1 MSSEENDGNK
11 KFGIRSAADLLTRGG
26 TLVREPCESCNG
38 VQIQFGNKL
47 TCINCGNTR
56 DVEKRNDTISRST
69 SDNDK
74 EKYRPTN
81 DASLKLTKDTYENEF
96 DDRLCSS
103 VKQRILDLIQD
114 SKISKSVSEELTRAQ
129 LIEIYLR
136 ILERFEKI

>member
-1 MSSEENDGNK
+1 MSSEKNDGSK

-38 VQIQFGNKL
+38 VQIQFGDKL
-47 TCINCGNTR
+47 TCVNCGSTS

-69 SDNDK
+69 RDHDT
-74 EKYRPTN
+74 EKYRLAN
-81 DASLKLTKDTYENEF
+81 EGSSKLTRDAYESEF
-96 DDRLCSS
+96 HNLLCSS
-103 VKQRILDLIQD
+103 VKERILDLISD
-114 SKISKSVSEELTRAQ
+114 SKINKSLSEELTRAQ

>member
-69 SDNDK
+69 SDYDK

-103 VKQRILDLIQD
+103 VKQRILDLIPD
-114 SKISKSVSEELTRAQ
+114 SKIYKSVSEELTRAQ

>member
-1 MSSEENDGNK
+1 MSYEENDGNK

-26 TLVREPCESCNG
+26 TLIREPCESCNG

-56 DVEKRNDTISRST
+56 EIEKKNDTISRST
-69 SDNDK
+69 SDYDK
-74 EKYRPTN
+74 EKYPPTH
-81 DASLKLTKDTYENEF
+81 DASIKLTSDTYEF
-96 DDRLCSS
+96 HDRLCAS
-103 VKQRILDLIQD
+103 VKERILDLIPD
-114 SKISKSVSEELTRAQ
+114 SKIDKSISEELTKAQ

>member
-1 MSSEENDGNK
+1 MSSEENDGSK

-47 TCINCGNTR
+47 TCINCASTR

-69 SDNDK
+69 SDYDK
-74 EKYRPTN
+74 EKYRLTN
-81 DASLKLTKDTYENEF
+81 DASSKLTRDIYENEF
-96 DDRLCSS
+96 HDRLCSS
-103 VKQRILDLIQD
+103 VKERILDLIPD
-114 SKISKSVSEELTRAQ
+114 SKINKSISEELTRAQ

>member
-69 SDNDK
+69 GDYDK
-74 EKYRPTN
+74 EKYRPTH
-81 DASLKLTKDTYENEF
+81 DASLKLTSDTYENEF
-96 DDRLCSS
+96 HDRLCAS
-103 VKQRILDLIQD
+103 VKERILDLIQD
-114 SKISKSVSEELTRAQ
+114 SKINKSISEELTKAQ

-136 ILERFEKI
+136 ILEIFEKI

>member
-69 SDNDK
+69 RDYDK

-103 VKQRILDLIQD
+103 VKQRILDLIPD
-114 SKISKSVSEELTRAQ
+114 SKICKSVSEELTRAQ

>member
-26 TLVREPCESCNG
+26 TLIREPCESCNG

-56 DVEKRNDTISRST
+56 EIEKKNDTISRST
-69 SDNDK
+69 SDYDK
-74 EKYRPTN
+74 EKYRPTH
-81 DASLKLTKDTYENEF
+81 DASIKLTSDTYENEF
-96 DDRLCSS
+96 HDRLCTS
-103 VKQRILDLIQD
+103 VKERILDLIPD
-114 SKISKSVSEELTRAQ
+114 SKIDVSISEELTKAQ

>member
-26 TLVREPCESCNG
+26 TLIREPCESCNG

-56 DVEKRNDTISRST
+56 EIEKKNDTISRST
-69 SDNDK
+69 SDYDK
-74 EKYRPTN
+74 EKYRPTH
-81 DASLKLTKDTYENEF
+81 DARIKLTSDTIENEF
-96 DDRLCSS
+96 HDRLCAS
-103 VKQRILDLIQD
+103 VKERILDLIPD
-114 SKISKSVSEELTRAQ
+114 SKIDKSISEELTKAQ

>member
-69 SDNDK
+69 SDYDK

-103 VKQRILDLIQD
+103 VKQRILDLIPD

>member
-26 TLVREPCESCNG
+26 TLIREPCESCNG

-56 DVEKRNDTISRST
+56 EIEKKNDTVSRST
-69 SDNDK
+69 SDYDK
-74 EKYRPTN
+74 EKYPPTH
-81 DASLKLTKDTYENEF
+81 DASIKLTSDTYENEF
-96 DDRLCSS
+96 HDRLCAS
-103 VKQRILDLIQD
+103 VKERISDLIPD
-114 SKISKSVSEELTRAQ
+114 SKIDKSISEELTMAQ

>member
-1 MSSEENDGNK
+1 MSSEENDGIK

-26 TLVREPCESCNG
+26 TLIREPCESCNG

-56 DVEKRNDTISRST
+56 EIEKKNDTISGST
-69 SDNDK
+69 SDYDK
-74 EKYRPTN
+74 DKYRPTH
-81 DASLKLTKDTYENEF
+81 DASIKLTSDTYENEF
-96 DDRLCSS
+96 HDRLCTS
-103 VKQRILDLIQD
+103 VKERILDLIPD
-114 SKISKSVSEELTRAQ
+114 SKIDKSISEELTKAQ

>member
-26 TLVREPCESCNG
+26 TLIREPCESCNG

-56 DVEKRNDTISRST
+56 EIEKKNDTISRST
-69 SDNDK
+69 SDYDK
-74 EKYRPTN
+74 EKYRPTH
-81 DASLKLTKDTYENEF
+81 DASIKLTSDTYENEF
-96 DDRLCSS
+96 HDRLCTS
-103 VKQRILDLIQD
+103 VKERILDLIPD
-114 SKISKSVSEELTRAQ
+114 SKIDKSISEELTKAQ

-136 ILERFEKI
+136 ILVRFEKI

>member
-1 MSSEENDGNK
+1 MTSEDNDGNK

-56 DVEKRNDTISRST
+56 DVEKRNDTISSGT
-69 SDNDK
+69 SGYDK
-74 EKYRPTN
+74 GKYRPTH
-81 DASLKLTKDTYENEF
+81 DVSLKLTSDIYENDF
-96 DDRLCSS
+96 HDRLCAS
-103 VKQRILDLIQD
+103 VKERILDLIPD
-114 SKISKSVSEELTRAQ
+114 LKINESISEELTKAQ

-136 ILERFEKI
+136 ILDRFEKI

>member
-26 TLVREPCESCNG
+26 TLIREPCESCNG

-56 DVEKRNDTISRST
+56 EIEKKNDTISRST
-69 SDNDK
+69 SDYDK
-74 EKYRPTN
+74 EKYRPTH
-81 DASLKLTKDTYENEF
+81 DASIKLTSDTYVNEF
-96 DDRLCSS
+96 HDRLCTS
-103 VKQRILDLIQD
+103 VKERILDLIPD
-114 SKISKSVSEELTRAQ
+114 SKIDKSISEELTKAQ

-136 ILERFEKI
+136 ILDRFEKI

>member
-1 MSSEENDGNK
+1 MTSEDNDGNK

-56 DVEKRNDTISRST
+56 DVEKRNDTISSGT
-69 SDNDK
+69 SGYDK
-74 EKYRPTN
+74 GKYRPTH
-81 DASLKLTKDTYENEF
+81 DVSLKLTSDIYENDF
-96 DDRLCSS
+96 HDRLCAS
-103 VKQRILDLIQD
+103 VKERILDLIPD
-114 SKISKSVSEELTRAQ
+114 SKINKSISEELTKAQ

-136 ILERFEKI
+136 ILDRFEKI

>member
-1 MSSEENDGNK
+1 MTSEENDGNK

-56 DVEKRNDTISRST
+56 DVEKRNDTISSGT
-69 SDNDK
+69 SGYDK
-74 EKYRPTN
+74 GKYRPTH
-81 DASLKLTKDTYENEF
+81 DASLKLTSDIYENDF
-96 DDRLCSS
+96 HDRLCTS
-103 VKQRILDLIQD
+103 VKQRILDLIPEL
-114 SKISKSVSEELTRAQ
+114 KTNKSISEELTKAQ

-136 ILERFEKI
+136 ILDRFEKI

>member
-69 SDNDK
+69 SDYDK
-74 EKYRPTN
+74 EKYRSTN

-103 VKQRILDLIQD
+103 VKQRILDLIPD
-114 SKISKSVSEELTRAQ
+114 LKICKSVSEEFTRAQ

>member
-1 MSSEENDGNK
+1 MSFEENDGNK

-47 TCINCGNTR
+47 TCINCGITK
-56 DVEKRNDTISRST
+56 DVEKRIDTISRST
-69 SDNDK
+69 SDYDK
-74 EKYRPTN
+74 DKYRPTH
-81 DASLKLTKDTYENEF
+81 DASLKLTSDTYENEF
-96 DDRLCSS
+96 HDRLCTS
-103 VKQRILDLIQD
+103 VKERILDLIPD
-114 SKISKSVSEELTRAQ
+114 SKINNSISEELTRAK

>member
-1 MSSEENDGNK
+1 MSYEENDGNK

-26 TLVREPCESCNG
+26 TLIREPCESCNG

-56 DVEKRNDTISRST
+56 EIEKKNDTISRST
-69 SDNDK
+69 SDYDK
-74 EKYRPTN
+74 EKYRPTH
-81 DASLKLTKDTYENEF
+81 DASIKLTSDTYENEF
-96 DDRLCSS
+96 HDRLCTS
-103 VKQRILDLIQD
+103 VKERILDLIPD
-114 SKISKSVSEELTRAQ
+114 SKIDKSISEELTMAQ

>member
-11 KFGIRSAADLLTRGG
+11 KFGIRTAAVLLTRGG
-26 TLVREPCESCNG
+26 TLIREPCESCNG

-56 DVEKRNDTISRST
+56 EIEKKNDTISRST
-69 SDNDK
+69 SDYDK
-74 EKYRPTN
+74 EKYRPTH
-81 DASLKLTKDTYENEF
+81 DASIKLTSDTYENEF
-96 DDRLCSS
+96 HDRLCTS
-103 VKQRILDLIQD
+103 VKERILDLIPD
-114 SKISKSVSEELTRAQ
+114 SKIDKSISEELTKAQ

>member
-1 MSSEENDGNK
+1 MTSEDNDGNK

-56 DVEKRNDTISRST
+56 DVEKRNDTISSGT
-69 SDNDK
+69 SVYDK
-74 EKYRPTN
+74 GIYRPTH
-81 DASLKLTKDTYENEF
+81 DASLKLTSDIYENDF
-96 DDRLCSS
+96 HDRLCAS
-103 VKQRILDLIQD
+103 VKERILDLIPD
-114 SKISKSVSEELTRAQ
+114 LKINESISEELTKAQ

-136 ILERFEKI
+136 ILDRFEKI

>member
-26 TLVREPCESCNG
+26 TLVREPCENCNG

-56 DVEKRNDTISRST
+56 EVEKRNDNISRGT
-69 SDNDK
+69 SDYDK
-74 EKYRPTN
+74 EKYRPTH
-81 DASLKLTKDTYENEF
+81 DASLKLTSDTYENEF
-96 DDRLCSS
+96 HDRLCAS
-103 VKQRILDLIQD
+103 VKERILDLIPD
-114 SKISKSVSEELTRAQ
+114 SKINKSISEELTRAQ
-129 LIEIYLR
+129 LIEVYLR

>member
-1 MSSEENDGNK
+1 MTSEDNDGNK

-56 DVEKRNDTISRST
+56 DVEKRNDTISSGT
-69 SDNDK
+69 SGYDK
-74 EKYRPTN
+74 GKYRPTH
-81 DASLKLTKDTYENEF
+81 DVSLKLTSDIYENDF
-96 DDRLCSS
+96 HNRLCAS
-103 VKQRILDLIQD
+103 VKERILDLIPD
-114 SKISKSVSEELTRAQ
+114 LKINESISEELTKAQ

-136 ILERFEKI
+136 ILDRFEKI

>member
-69 SDNDK
+69 SDYDK

-81 DASLKLTKDTYENEF
+81 DASLKLTKDTYKNEF

-103 VKQRILDLIQD
+103 VKQRILDLIPD